1 MKKFNKKILIIVF
14 AIIIIIVGVILLL
27 TGKEDSGVRH
37 YKDYII
43 TDEIVDVPGMY
54 LRSTDELSKK
64 HCLDDICVTDFTIH
78 YKGKT
83 GKIDYK
89 ITNKSKKK
97 KTGYMKFVFNDKKIS
112 FSYNLKAGQTK
123 DSSISYSNL
132 DLSNLIDY
140 ELKNLSK
147 KELSNIKK

>member
-1 MKKFNKKILIIVF
+1 MKKFNKKILIVVF
-14 AIIIIIVGVILLL
+14 AIIIIVVGIILLF
-27 TGKEDSGVRH
+27 TDNKKTGVRY

-43 TDEIVDVPGMY
+43 SDEVVDVPGMY
-54 LRSTDELSKK
+54 IRNTDELSKK
-64 HCLDDICVTDFTIH
+64 HCLDDICVTDFVIH
-78 YKGKT
+78 YKGNT

-97 KTGYMKFVFNDKKIS
+97 KTGYMKFVFVDKKIS
-112 FSYNLKAGQTK
+112 FSYNLNAGQTK
-123 DSSISYSNL
+123 DGTIQYSKL